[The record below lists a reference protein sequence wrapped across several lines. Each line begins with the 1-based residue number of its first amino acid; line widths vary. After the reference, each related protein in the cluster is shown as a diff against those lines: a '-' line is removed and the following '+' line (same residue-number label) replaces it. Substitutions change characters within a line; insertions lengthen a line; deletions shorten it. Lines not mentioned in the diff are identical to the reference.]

1 MVTNQ
6 EKIASMDLQ
15 TKKLGNF
22 EERSEIT
29 FPCIKVRQRIGD
41 FFIASIN
48 HKDLCK
54 ITYSDVRR
62 MMDDNRDFEKYLGI
76 QRPVDKKRVESIEQ
90 YVKGEDACFP
100 TAIILSIPGECA
112 SYNENNSTMTLS
124 NKPAEDED
132 DEVIYFN
139 QIAKVLDGQ
148 HRIEGLR
155 SYEGEDFDLN
165 VSIFVDIDI
174 ATQAQIFCTVNLEQT
189 KVSKSLVYDLFEL
202 ATHRSPQKTCH
213 DIAVTLDS
221 HKDSPFKG
229 RIKRLGTSSNGGFKT
244 LSQATFIEPLL
255 KLVSVNAKLDRN
267 TYLENKKPQ
276 RLNDDQLKK
285 VIFGNMFIDEKDYAI
300 TDVLWNYFTAVSER
314 WEKAWNFQGTML
326 MLNRNNGYRALMRF
340 LPQAYL
346 KLTSPGNVPTKEE
359 FLTILN
365 AINIDDD
372 EFNSDNFKPG
382 AGGESA
388 LYRSLINKK
397 VSP

>member
-1 MVTNQ
+1 
-6 EKIASMDLQ
+6 MDLS

-22 EERSEIT
+22 EEKQGIT
-29 FPCIKVRQRIGD
+29 FPCIKVTQRIGD
-41 FFIASIN
+41 FFIASIS

-76 QRPVDKKRVESIEQ
+76 QRPVDKKRVSDIEQ
-90 YVKGEDACFP
+90 YVTNEDACFP
-100 TAIILSIPGECA
+100 TAIILSVPGECA
-112 SYNENNSTMTLS
+112 FFDEENSKMTLS
-124 NKPAEDED
+124 NKPAEDEE

-155 SYEGEDFDLN
+155 KYNGDDFDLN

-221 HKDSPFKG
+221 HEDSPFQG
-229 RIKRLGTSSNGGFKT
+229 RIKRLGTSTNGGFKT

-255 KLVSVNAKLDRN
+255 KLISANPKNDRN
-267 TYLENKKPQ
+267 IYLQNKKPP
-276 RLNDDQLKK
+276 LLDDAQLKK
-285 VIFGNMFIDEKDYAI
+285 VIFGNMFIEEKDYAI
-300 TDVLWNYFTAVSER
+300 TDVIWNYFTAVSER
-314 WEKAWNFQGTML
+314 WDKAWNYKGSLL

-340 LPQAYL
+340 LPIAYL
-346 KLTSPGNVPTKEE
+346 KLTSPGNVPSKDD
-359 FLTILN
+359 FLTIFN
-365 AINIDDD
+365 SIDIKDDD
-372 EFNSDNFKPG
+372 FNSDNFKPG
-382 AGGESA
+382 AGGESS
-388 LYRSLINKK
+388 LFRSLVNKK
-397 VSP
+397 VSE